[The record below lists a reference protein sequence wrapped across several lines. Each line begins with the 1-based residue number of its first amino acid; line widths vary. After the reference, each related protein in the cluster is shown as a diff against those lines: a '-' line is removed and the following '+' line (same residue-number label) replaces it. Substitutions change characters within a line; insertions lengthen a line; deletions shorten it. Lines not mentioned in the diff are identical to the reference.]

1 MDETLKI
8 AVVGVGALG
17 RHHARILSQMDG
29 VDLVAVAEP
38 NEQQGQ
44 AVAEACD
51 CEWTNDYR
59 TLLKTID
66 AVSIV
71 VPTFLHRTVGEAFLS
86 HSIPVLMEKPLTAD
100 VEDGEVLV
108 RLAQEHGIP
117 LQVGHIERF
126 NPAFQQLADWTGE
139 PKYLRAER
147 VSPYAFRSMDIGV
160 VHDLMIHDIELC
172 LSLTQ
177 EMPKRIEAFGVSLVG
192 GHEDVVQARLTFPNG
207 CVADLTANRV
217 SPTPSRTLQCWSDE
231 GCALADLSTR
241 TVQMFSPGEKMLEG
255 RLPFEIARSG
265 QETVDALKPKVFG
278 EFIQSEQIT
287 AAETDAL
294 TAELDSFVESVRY
307 RKQPLVSGDHALAA
321 LQVAQNILDCVDAH
335 QWDGIPD
342 GRIGPDSLLKHHL
355 GESHFPDAAAA

>member
-1 MDETLKI
+1 MDETLKF

-17 RHHARILSQMDG
+17 RHHARILSQMEG

-38 NEQQGQ
+38 NEQQGLT
-44 AVAEACD
+44 VAQSCD

-59 TLLKTID
+59 TLLKTVD

-71 VPTFLHRTVGEAFLS
+71 VPTFLHRKVGEAFLS
-86 HSIPVLMEKPLTAD
+86 HSVPVLMEKPLTANVD
-100 VEDGEVLV
+100 DGEVLV

-139 PKYLRAER
+139 PKYIRAER

-177 EMPKRIEAFGVSLVG
+177 EMPTRVEAFGISIVG

-207 CVADLTANRV
+207 CIADLTANRV
-217 SPTPSRTLQCWSDE
+217 SPSPARTLQCWSDS
-231 GCALADLSTR
+231 GCALADLSAR
-241 TVQMFSPGEKMLEG
+241 TVQTFSPGEAMLNG
-255 RLPFEIARSG
+255 QLPFSLAQSG
-265 QETVDALKPKVFG
+265 LETVDSLKPRIFG
-278 EFIQSEQIT
+278 DFIQTKEMT
-287 AAETDAL
+287 AADSDAL
-294 TAELDSFVESVRY
+294 TAELESFVEAVRL
-307 RKQPLVSGDHALAA
+307 RKQPLVSGNHALAA
-321 LQVAQNILDCVDAH
+321 LQVAQHILECVETH
-335 QWDGIPD
+335 QWDGLPD
-342 GRIGPDSLLKHHL
+342 GRIGPDALLKHHL
-355 GESHFPDAAAA
+355 GDAHSPDAAAA